1 MSNIDALFITP
12 RSRLEVYQGLS
23 NEYAAIEPPVWSSL
37 IANYLIKRNYNV
49 KILDAE
55 AENLSHEET
64 AEKILKLNPKL
75 AVFMIYGQQPSAST
89 QCMPGGNK
97 TCKKLNEISSNEI
110 KSVVVGTHASAL
122 PKQTLEEEPYTY
134 VCQGEGRL
142 TIKNL
147 IDFFDGK
154 INDIKKI
161 PGLWYFDKDKNLSF
175 NPQAKMFEQLDEDLP
190 GQAWKLLDM
199 TKYKAHNWHSF
210 GRLGSRNLY
219 ASLQTSLGCPFKC
232 TFCCINAPFERN
244 TIRFWS
250 PKHIAKQIK
259 FLVEEYNILDI
270 KIPDEMFVLNPKQ
283 VIGLCDEIIKLG
295 YGDKL
300 NFWAYAR
307 IDTLEDDEMLKKMQ
321 KAGIRWLGLGIESS
335 SKHVRD
341 GVIKGRFDNYDIEG
355 IVKKVRSMGF
365 YVGANYIF
373 GLPDDTLDSMKE
385 TLDLSLRINSEWVN
399 FYSAMAYPA
408 SQLHVIAKKKSWKLP
423 EDKMNP
429 GWIGYS
435 QHAYECLPLRTEKL
449 KATEVLDFRDKAFLT
464 YFKSNDYLSMTKS
477 TFGADTV
484 DHIQKMT
491 SHKLSRK
498 HHKEIVDY

>member
-1 MSNIDALFITP
+1 MSSIEALFITP

-23 NEYAAIEPPVWSSL
+23 NDYAAIEPPVWSSL
-37 IANYLIKRNYNV
+37 IANYLLKRNYNV

-55 AENLSHEET
+55 AENLTHEET

-97 TCKKLNEISSNEI
+97 TCKKLKELSSDQI
-110 KSVVVGTHASAL
+110 KSIVVGTHASAL

-134 VCQGEGRL
+134 VCQGEGPL

-147 IDFFDGK
+147 IDYLNGK
-154 INDIKKI
+154 ITDIKKI
-161 PGLWYFDKDKNLSF
+161 PGLWYFDADNTLNS
-175 NPQAKMFEQLDEDLP
+175 NSSAKMFENLDGDLP
-190 GQAWKLLDM
+190 GQAWELLDM
-199 TKYKAHNWHSF
+199 KKYRAHNWHTF
-210 GRLGSRNLY
+210 GRLETRDSY

-244 TIRFWS
+244 TIRYWS
-250 PKHIAKQIK
+250 PKHVISQIK
-259 FLVEEYNILDI
+259 ILVEEYNIFNI

-283 VIGLCDEIIKLG
+283 VIGICEEIIKLG
-295 YGDKL
+295 YGDRL

-355 IVKKVRSMGF
+355 IVKKVRNMGF

-385 TLDLSLRINSEWVN
+385 TLDLSLRINSEWAN
-399 FYSAMAYPA
+399 FYSAMAYPG
-408 SQLHVIAKKKSWKLP
+408 SQLHVMAKKNFWKIP
-423 EDKMNP
+423 EDESGP

-464 YFKSNDYLSMTKS
+464 YFNSNDYLSMTKS
-477 TFGADTV
+477 KFGEVTV
-484 DHIQKMT
+484 DHIKKMT
-491 SHKLSRK
+491 SHKLNRK
-498 HHKEIVDY
+498 HHKETVDY

>member
-1 MSNIDALFITP
+1 
-12 RSRLEVYQGLS
+12 
-23 NEYAAIEPPVWSSL
+23 L

-134 VCQGEGRL
+134 VCQGEGPL

-399 FYSAMAYPA
+399 FYSAMAYPG

-464 YFKSNDYLSMTKS
+464 YFKSNEYLSMTKS
-477 TFGADTV
+477 TFGVDTV

>member
-1 MSNIDALFITP
+1 MVFFD
-12 RSRLEVYQGLS
+12 RKLS
-23 NEYAAIEPPVWSSL
+23 
-37 IANYLIKRNYNV
+37 NYNV

-134 VCQGEGRL
+134 VCQGEGPL

-399 FYSAMAYPA
+399 FYSAMAYPG

-464 YFKSNDYLSMTKS
+464 YFKSNEYLSMTKS
-477 TFGADTV
+477 TFGVDTV